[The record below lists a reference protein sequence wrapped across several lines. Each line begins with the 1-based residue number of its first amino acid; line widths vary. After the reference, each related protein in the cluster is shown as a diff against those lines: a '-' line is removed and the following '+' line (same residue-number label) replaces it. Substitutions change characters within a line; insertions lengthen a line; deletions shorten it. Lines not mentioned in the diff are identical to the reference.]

1 VFQLRRKRPDL
12 ARPYKVAAYP
22 FVPALYIV
30 GASVVL
36 YMLFAYRPS
45 TTWPGL
51 IIVILGAAV
60 YGFVRQGAEARA
72 S

>member
-1 VFQLRRKRPDL
+1 
-12 ARPYKVAAYP
+12 
-22 FVPALYIV
+22 
-30 GASVVL
+30 VVL